1 VSVNATNYSND
12 ADPSGTYHLRERK
25 YRPDL
30 TGRVDRLAAAVN
42 ETLGENDVLGAAD
55 AEPLTT
61 DMQAALAEG
70 YEVPETLDTAG
81 GLAATREAFNEWF
94 RRQVRNG
101 VLEPL
106 DDAQVAAGRHYTAKY
121 VRAAERKG
129 ESFARAELE
138 RAGVGIAAGDDTLSR
153 PRRAQ
158 LLARLYG
165 RNYGKLET
173 LTEDMAADVRDELT
187 FGLIRGE
194 NPRTVGRTISRR
206 VRTLGRWRGELIAR
220 TETLRAHNE
229 TALDVY
235 DEWFSADRSL
245 GYGIEGSNSRPS
257 NAGTGAGKAMEH
269 TTAGDSRVCSQC
281 RALEGQT
288 YPIRQV
294 KNNRSELLPPVH
306 PQCRCVLVVVTT

>member
-12 ADPSGTYHLRERK
+12 ADPSSTYHLRERK

-30 TGRVDRLAAAVN
+30 TGRFYRLARAVN

-55 AEPLTT
+55 AEPLSSTN
-61 DMQAALAEG
+61 AALAEG
-70 YEVPETLDTAG
+70 YEVPETLDEPG
-81 GLAATREAFNEWF
+81 GLAARRAAFNEWL
-94 RRQVRNG
+94 RRQLREG
-101 VLEPL
+101 VLEVM
-106 DDAQVAAGRHYTAKY
+106 DDGEVAAGRHYTGKY

-129 ESFARAELE
+129 ETFARTELE
-138 RAGVGIAAGDDTLSR
+138 RAGAAVEAGEDVLSR

-165 RNYGKLET
+165 RNYGKLES
-173 LTEDMAADVRDELT
+173 LTADVADDVREELT

-194 NPRTVGRTISRR
+194 NPRTVGRAISRR
-206 VRTLGRWRGELIAR
+206 VRTLGSWRGELIAR

-229 TALDVY
+229 TALNVY
-235 DEWFSADRSL
+235 DEWFSSDRPL

-257 NAGTGAGKAMEH
+257 NAGAGAGQKMQH
-269 TTAGDSRVCSQC
+269 TTAGDSRVCPQC
-281 RALEGQT
+281 RSFEGKT

-294 KNNRSELLPPVH
+294 KNNRSELLPPLH
-306 PQCRCVLVVVTT
+306 PQCRCVLVLVIES